1 MEQILRTFLLAAL
14 GALELGEDRMRS
26 LMDDLAQRGERAF
39 RDARAVA
46 DLSTRRDAE
55 RQLRHEDDLRR
66 LILEELAAQQV
77 ASHAS
82 VAALAERIS
91 ALEQVVA
98 TPKPGPGALASTRS
112 HWPVRP
118 MRRGTAI
125 GTWRPSS

>member
-26 LMDDLAQRGERAF
+26 VMDDLAQRGERAF
-39 RDARAVA
+39 QDARAVA

-82 VAALAERIS
+82 VAALVERIT
-91 ALEQVVA
+91 ALEQAVA
-98 TPKPGPGALASTRS
+98 TPRPKPGA
-112 HWPVRP
+112 
-118 MRRGTAI
+118 
-125 GTWRPSS
+125 